1 MAESWIFPWD
11 DGRKRPR
18 EHGYMVPFVGPDNVA
33 KVFSVHV
40 SVVEPGYRPHEPHT
54 HDDEEVIYLL
64 EGKLEVTIDD
74 QVSVIEPNTAAFLPP
89 GSLHGLR
96 SCGDV
101 DARYLVV
108 RSR

>member
-1 MAESWIFPWD
+1 MD
-11 DGRKRPR
+11 DLKNPPR
-18 EHGYMVPFVGPDNVA
+18 QFFRGWVA
-33 KVFSVHV
+33 WYAWAHS
-40 SVVEPGYRPHEPHT
+40 GN
-54 HDDEEVIYLL
+54 IYLL

-96 SCGDV
+96 NPGDV